1 MKCIKLDGQASCQP
15 NHGMTCPVFL
25 IIFDWSNDWRPER
38 HVIGC
43 LPPEVLAPSPG
54 TKSLDGNF
62 SVGDG
67 TSKFWVEDVLNS
79 QRHCTYL
86 YSFKKS
92 VVFPL
97 SWIFLIVYRKPKK
110 IYARHAQLGSGQRL
124 RAARRNRKLKGS
136 KSWICPSLFQ
146 PSRGGQCAVLVVLLM
161 SHLCWNNK
169 NDECMVCIKII

>member
-97 SWIFLIVYRKPKK
+97 SWVFLIIYRKPKK
-110 IYARHAQLGSGQRL
+110 YMPVTHSLGPGSDCVRPGETESWREASLGFAHHFSSPQEEGSAQ
-124 RAARRNRKLKGS
+124 
-136 KSWICPSLFQ
+136 CSLF
-146 PSRGGQCAVLVVLLM
+146 
-161 SHLCWNNK
+161 CWCPIFVGTTKMMN
-169 NDECMVCIKII
+169 VWYV